1 MFFPR
6 HPGNVEYAGDMIV
19 RPARMPDALAICQ
32 TVNYHAE
39 RGRMLHLSLESAYE
53 RLRNFLV
60 AEEDGRIIG
69 CVAVEIA
76 WADLA
81 EVRSLAVHPERL
93 HKGVGRGLMTA
104 ALADAR
110 QMAVQR
116 LFALTYET
124 EFFAKCGFKVIDKDL
139 LPSKVWSAC
148 ILCPRRTA
156 CDEVAMMLELNGAR
170 NE

>member
-1 MFFPR
+1 M
-6 HPGNVEYAGDMIV
+6 N
-19 RPARMPDALAICQ
+19 DAPAICEI
-32 TVNYHAE
+32 VNYHAE

-60 AEEDGRIIG
+60 VEDGGAILG
-69 CVAVEIA
+69 CVAVEIT

-81 EVRSLAVHPERL
+81 EVRSLAVHPEHL
-93 HKGVGRGLMTA
+93 GKGLGRMLVTA

-110 QMAVQR
+110 QMQVQR

-156 CDEVAMMLELNGAR
+156 CDEVAMMLELNGHK
-170 NE
+170 E